1 MKYKYSDVNW
11 NGYVIRIDYND
22 NFFARYRLSVLIKME
37 KNQEE
42 DPDLYLK
49 FTDFQYDIYK
59 TDIFN
64 ITRGD
69 LVSFNATI
77 LHAGEKVAMPTLEL
91 FGFRKLNDHIYIQPH
106 IHHNS
111 RYSVDHAQPIHKD
124 DAVYKELPGLISND
138 EVKINQHE
146 TYH

>member
-1 MKYKYSDVNW
+1 MW

-42 DPDLYLK
+42 DPDIYLK
-49 FTDFQYDIYK
+49 FTDYQYEQYK
-59 TDIFN
+59 SDIFN

-69 LVSFNATI
+69 YVSFNATI
-77 LHAGEKVAMPTLEL
+77 LSTGDDKTIPILEV
-91 FGFRKLNDHIYIQPH
+91 FGLNNLKEHIYIEPH

-111 RYSVDHAQPIHKD
+111 RYSIAHGEHIKKD
-124 DAVYKELPGLISND
+124 EAIYKEIPSLVSND
-138 EVKINQHE
+138 EVEIEQHE